1 VGALAA
7 LNHRHNTGAGQ
18 VVDSAIY
25 EAVLAV
31 MESTIPEYTEGGFIR
46 ERSGSILP
54 KTAPSNV
61 YPTADGDMIVMGANQ
76 PNTFAR
82 LTEAMQQPE
91 LLDDPR
97 FCDHVSRGENQEA
110 LDEVI
115 GTWSKTLPA
124 EELLQKLTNLGVPAG
139 KIYRAPDMLEDEQ
152 FKARDT
158 IINVTNKTFGTL
170 KMQGVFPRLS
180 ATPGSVRWTG
190 PELGEHNAEVYSQLL
205 DIDSAAL
212 DQLIADGTV

>member
-1 VGALAA
+1 
-7 LNHRHNTGAGQ
+7 
-18 VVDSAIY
+18 
-25 EAVLAV
+25 
-31 MESTIPEYTEGGFIR
+31 
-46 ERSGSILP
+46 
-54 KTAPSNV
+54 
-61 YPTADGDMIVMGANQ
+61 
-76 PNTFAR
+76 
-82 LTEAMQQPE
+82 
-91 LLDDPR
+91 
-97 FCDHVSRGENQEA
+97 
-110 LDEVI
+110 VI